1 MCERAREWASLQ
13 LDSELSELERSMLR
27 AHTRRCSA
35 CAEYVLEIDAIT
47 EKLRRARLEPVPHQV
62 VLPLRRSFGWVN
74 RALQAGVA
82 TAAVVGITAGL
93 ALQVGSRPTP
103 RGLLDQRMPNSSIT
117 RGPNSQND
125 ELIRAPKL
133 ATFKGQFGILRQRG
147 LRIEG
152 T

>member
-35 CAEYVLEIDAIT
+35 CAAYVLEIGAIT
-47 EKLRRARLEPVPHQV
+47 EKVRATALEPIPHAIA
-62 VLPLRRSFGWVN
+62 LPLRRNFGWVN

-103 RGLLDQRMPNSSIT
+103 RGLLDQRLPDNAII
-117 RGPNSQND
+117 RGPNSEND
-125 ELIRAPKL
+125 QLIRAPKL
-133 ATFKGQFGILRQRG
+133 AAIKGQYGVVRQRG
-147 LRIEG
+147 LRID

>member
-35 CAEYVLEIDAIT
+35 CAEYVLEIGAIT
-47 EKLRRARLEPVPHQV
+47 ETVRMTVLEPIPHPV
-62 VLPLRRSFGWVN
+62 VLPYRRSFAWVN

-103 RGLLDQRMPNSSIT
+103 RGLLDQRLPDSAIT
-117 RGPNSQND
+117 RGPNSEND
-125 ELIRAPKL
+125 ALIRAPKL
-133 ATFKGQFGILRQRG
+133 AAIKGEFGVVRQRG
-147 LRIEG
+147 LRID

>member
-13 LDSELSELERSMLR
+13 LDGELSELERSMLR
-27 AHTRRCSA
+27 AHTRRCEACSA
-35 CAEYVLEIDAIT
+35 YVLEVGAIT
-47 EKLRRARLEPVPHQV
+47 ETLRRTELVPVPHPIA
-62 VLPLRRSFGWVN
+62 LPLRRSFGWVN

-103 RGLLDQRMPNSSIT
+103 RGLLDQRLPDNAIV
-117 RGPNSQND
+117 RGPNSEND
-125 ELIRAPKL
+125 QLIRAPKL
-133 ATFKGQFGILRQRG
+133 AAIKGQFSVVRQRG
-147 LRIEG
+147 LRID